1 MAKKPETILKEKVLE
16 ELREIKN
23 SYWVK
28 IQQVSIKGIPDILGT
43 INGRFIALEL
53 KKDEKEKANKL
64 QEYVLHE
71 IDKAGGIALVI
82 HPTNFDEVKNY
93 IVKQTSF

>member
-1 MAKKPETILKEKVLE
+1 MAKKPEPIFKEKVLE

-23 SYWVK
+23 SYWIK
-28 IQQVSIKGIPDILGT
+28 IQQVALKGVPDILGT

-53 KKDEKEKANKL
+53 KIEGDKADKL
-64 QEYVLHE
+64 QEYVLQE
-71 IDKAGGIALVI
+71 IDKSGGIALVVN
-82 HPTNFDEVKNY
+82 PSNFEQAKNY

>member
-1 MAKKPETILKEKVLE
+1 MAKKPETIFKEKVLE

-23 SYWVK
+23 SYWIKV
-28 IQQVSIKGIPDILGT
+28 QQLAIIGIPDILVT

-53 KKDEKEKANKL
+53 KKDEKGKADKL

-71 IDKAGGIALVI
+71 IDKAGGIALVA
-82 HPTNFDEVKNY
+82 HPNNFDEIKNY

>member
-1 MAKKPETILKEKVLE
+1 MAKKPETIFKEKVLE

-23 SYWVK
+23 SYWIK
-28 IQQVSIKGIPDILGT
+28 IQQVALKGVPDILGT

-53 KKDEKEKANKL
+53 KIEGDKADKL

-71 IDKAGGIALVI
+71 IDKAGGIALVA
-82 HPTNFDEVKNY
+82 HPNNFDEIKNY

>member
-1 MAKKPETILKEKVLE
+1 MAKKPETIFKEKVLE

-23 SYWVK
+23 SYWIK
-28 IQQVSIKGIPDILGT
+28 IQQVALKGVPDILGT

-53 KKDEKEKANKL
+53 KIEGDKADKL
-64 QEYVLHE
+64 QEYVLQE
-71 IDKAGGIALVI
+71 IDKSGGIALVVN
-82 HPTNFDEVKNY
+82 PNNFEQAKNY